1 MLVERALRSQLE
13 PTMRIYLV
21 RDHHVTVTT
30 TVPTPVPADTIVLQS
45 IKNLDARRFPTSRL
59 IAIWNALPG
68 ATPIRRFTD
77 RKAAV
82 KRVWTAFEGLPLAS
96 SRANSKQFLLITLLQ
111 RPAGA
116 AMDELTTATG
126 WQPHSVRGVLSGVL
140 KKKLGLKVIS
150 AREEDRRIYR
160 IQA

>member
-1 MLVERALRSQLE
+1 MLVERAFRSQPE
-13 PTMRIYLV
+13 QTMRIYLV

-30 TVPTPVPADTIVLQS
+30 AVPAPVPADTNVLQS
-45 IKNLDARRFPTSRL
+45 TKDLDARRFPTSRL

-68 ATPIRRFTD
+68 ATAVRRFTD

-82 KRVWTAFEGLPLAS
+82 KRVWTALESLPLAS
-96 SRANSKQFLLITLLQ
+96 GRSDSKQALLITLLQ
-111 RPAGA
+111 RPEGA

-140 KKKLGLKVIS
+140 KKKLGLKVVS
-150 AREEDRRIYR
+150 ARDEDRRVYR